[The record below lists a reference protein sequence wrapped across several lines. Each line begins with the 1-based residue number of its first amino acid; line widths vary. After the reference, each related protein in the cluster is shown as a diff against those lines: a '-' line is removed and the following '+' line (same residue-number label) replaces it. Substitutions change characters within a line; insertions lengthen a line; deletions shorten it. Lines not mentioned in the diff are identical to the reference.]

1 MGAIT
6 QFLEG
11 NGTLH
16 FTFGLVE
23 MAIYQMPDGARLVQP
38 RIVVQSSIVR
48 RFVVTLAG
56 DGLTAVESELPA
68 ETSDLVPPELQKDRE
83 KFQSF
88 WREFLDGLKLDN
100 QAQPISE
107 AARNTN
113 QFFRMPS
120 ESKSWVS
127 AYLSQSTGTAG
138 VYLRFARGPR
148 LVMSTTTHWRRSGKR
163 STESWA
169 SRCGGKT
176 TASSGG

>member
-56 DGLTAVESELPA
+56 DALTAVESELPA
-68 ETSDLVPPELQKDRE
+68 EASDLVPPELQKDRE

-88 WREFLDGLKLDN
+88 WRELLDGLKLDN

-127 AYLSQSTGTAG
+127 AYWRTA
-138 VYLRFARGPR
+138 L
-148 LVMSTTTHWRRSGKR
+148 
-163 STESWA
+163 
-169 SRCGGKT
+169 
-176 TASSGG
+176 